1 MKSNNPLWD
10 NIVILEE
17 RLHLYPNDD
26 DVPEEILTIVEYS
39 DDVAGLDAKRA
50 GYVVEDDNEDM
61 GK

>member
-17 RLHLYPNDD
+17 RLHLYPNND
-26 DVPEEILTIVEYS
+26 DVPEEILTIVKYS
-39 DDVAGLDAKRA
+39 DDGTGLDAEWA

>member
-10 NIVILEE
+10 NIIISEE

-26 DVPEEILTIVEYS
+26 DVPEEILAIVKYS
-39 DDVAGLDAKRA
+39 DNVAGVDAEQA